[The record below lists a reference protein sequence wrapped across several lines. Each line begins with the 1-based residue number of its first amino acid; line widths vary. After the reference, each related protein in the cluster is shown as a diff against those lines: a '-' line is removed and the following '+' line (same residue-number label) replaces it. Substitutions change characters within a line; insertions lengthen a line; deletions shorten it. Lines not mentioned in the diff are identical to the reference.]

1 MSLPALPPLPE
12 AHEQFLDS
20 LLKHLRDDE
29 RFVGLAAGGSLLSG
43 TVDEYSDLDLISVVA
58 DEHYAAVMDQRLQLS
73 AAWGTLLSGFTGE
86 HVGEPRLLICLYDNP
101 LLHIDLKFVVAADL
115 AERIEDPV
123 VLWQRG
129 TVLTDAI
136 EPGDADHPMPD
147 PQWIEDR
154 FWVWIHYAAGKLGR
168 GELFEV
174 VDFLS
179 FVRERVLGP
188 LALVSAGHLPRG
200 VRRLETNVPDFAAEL
215 RGTVA
220 AYDATSCGEAIVQC
234 VRLYRELRDR
244 LAPAELVRRH
254 DAERASVAY
263 LHQVMAAK

>member
-1 MSLPALPPLPE
+1 MSLPQLPTLPE
-12 AHEQFLDS
+12 SHEQFLDS
-20 LLKHLRDDE
+20 LLKHLRDDD

-43 TVDEYSDLDLISVVA
+43 TVDEYSDLDLIPVVA
-58 DEHYAAVMDQRLQLS
+58 DEHYAAVMEQRLQLS

-86 HVGEPRLLICLYDNP
+86 HVGEPRLVICLYANP
-101 LLHIDLKFVVAADL
+101 LLHIDLKFVTATDL
-115 AERIEDPV
+115 AERIEDPI

-129 TVLTDAI
+129 TALTDVI
-136 EPGDADHPMPD
+136 GRGEADHPMPD
-147 PQWIEDR
+147 LRWIEDR
-154 FWVWIHYAAGKLGR
+154 FWVWIHYAASKLGR

-200 VRRLETNVPDFAAEL
+200 VRRLETHVPDFAAKL

-220 AYDATSCGEAIVQC
+220 AYDATSCGDAIEQC
-234 VRLYRELRDR
+234 VDLYRELRDQ
-244 LAPAELVRRH
+244 LAPADLVRRE

-263 LHQVMAAK
+263 LRQVRTA